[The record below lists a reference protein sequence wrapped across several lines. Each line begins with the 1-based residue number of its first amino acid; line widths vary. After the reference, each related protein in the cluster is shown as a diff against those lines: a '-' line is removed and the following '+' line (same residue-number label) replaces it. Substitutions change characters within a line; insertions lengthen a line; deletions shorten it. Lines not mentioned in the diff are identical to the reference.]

1 MPRYI
6 LKLDDLYC
14 EWSTIVDAPVTAFMP
29 LDKFKAYYR
38 NEYGEDGMRNLDSR
52 MARVDRKGVSSLIHD
67 SPGEL
72 IAGNRA
78 GKGESELSKKELLR
92 QYADD
97 GPDVKR

>member
-6 LKLDDLYC
+6 LKLDGLYC
-14 EWSTIVDAPVTAFMP
+14 EWSTIVDAPVTAFMH
-29 LDKFKAYYR
+29 LDKFKEYYLS
-38 NEYGEDGMRNLDSR
+38 EYGESGMCNLDR
-52 MARVDRKGVSSLIHD
+52 RLARVEKKGVSSLIHD

-72 IAGNRA
+72 IAGNMA
-78 GKGESELSKKELLR
+78 GKGESELSKKELLK